1 MTNKKT
7 IIPLITLLAIGISC
21 CLLISCKKNSLKGMI
36 VISRLEGEPG
46 EFNFTTGDS
55 WRYIPHAQIVALNP
69 ENPGK
74 SIKILTENFYS
85 ARSPQVSYDG
95 NSMLFAGQLTEDDPW
110 QIWEMSL
117 ENFKVRQ
124 ITKAGENCIDPAYLP
139 GGRMVF
145 SKLMPD
151 DSLRSGH
158 TLFTCNLD
166 GSDMRRITFNP
177 DTYFASG
184 VLQDGRILAISRQ
197 VYPDMEHQIFTV
209 LRPDGTKANLFY
221 QGADKSKLLSRAWE
235 TPDGRVVFIESVNG
249 NNNANNLISISYNNP
264 MQSKTNLSSG
274 IKGEFNSVFPRN
286 SGKLLVSYRE
296 PGSGSYG
303 LYEFDPESK
312 VVGHKIY
319 NDENYNILEAVAV
332 EEHSRP
338 KILPSAVVTD
348 IKVGL
353 FMCQDINI
361 TDRAMEGNPLYQKK
375 AVKIEI
381 LGIDDESYGIVN
393 VDEDGSFYLK
403 SLADMPIR
411 IRTLDKDNN
420 VINGPCSWIYIRPNE
435 RRGCV
440 GCHEN
445 HDLVPENRIP
455 LAVKKSPVIIPVH
468 IEHSH
473 KKTIDLE

>member
-1 MTNKKT
+1 MTKRKT
-7 IIPLITLLAIGISC
+7 IILLFTLLAIGVSAGF
-21 CLLISCKKNSLKGMI
+21 LISCKNNSLNGMLI
-36 VISRLEGEPG
+36 ISRVEGKLG
-46 EFNFTTGDS
+46 GFNFTTGDS
-55 WRYIPHAQIVALNP
+55 WRYIPHVQIVAINQ

-74 SIKILTENFYS
+74 KQKILTENFFS
-85 ARSPQVSYDG
+85 AKSPQISYDG
-95 NSMLFAGQLTEDDPW
+95 RFMLFAGQLTEDDPW
-110 QIWEMSL
+110 QIWEMNL
-117 ENFKVRQ
+117 GNLKARQ
-124 ITKAGENCIDPAYLP
+124 VTSSDENCIDPAYLP
-139 GGRMVF
+139 GGRVVF
-145 SKLMPD
+145 SKLMPG
-151 DSLRSGH
+151 DSLKSGH

-166 GSDMRRITFNP
+166 GSDIRRITFNP

-197 VYPDMEHQIFTV
+197 VYPDIEHQIFTV
-209 LRPDGTKANLFY
+209 LRPDGTKADLFY
-221 QGADKSKLLSRAWE
+221 QGSGNSQLLSRAWE
-235 TPDGRVVFIESVNG
+235 TPDGRVVFIESANDNG
-249 NNNANNLISISYNNP
+249 DKNNLISVSYNNP
-264 MQSKTNLSSG
+264 MHSKINLSSG
-274 IKGEFNSVFPRN
+274 ITGEFNYVFPRN

-296 PGSGSYG
+296 PGSLNYG

-312 VVGHKIY
+312 VVGYKIY

-332 EEHSRP
+332 EEYQRP
-338 KILPSAVVTD
+338 KVLPSAVVAD
-348 IKVGL
+348 LKVGL
-353 FMCQDINI
+353 LMCQDINI

-375 AVKIEI
+375 AVKIEV
-381 LGIDDESYGIVN
+381 LGIDDVSYGIVN

-403 SLADMPIR
+403 TFANMPIR

-420 VINGPCSWIYIRPNE
+420 VINGPCSWIWIRPNE

-468 IEHSH
+468 IEDAH